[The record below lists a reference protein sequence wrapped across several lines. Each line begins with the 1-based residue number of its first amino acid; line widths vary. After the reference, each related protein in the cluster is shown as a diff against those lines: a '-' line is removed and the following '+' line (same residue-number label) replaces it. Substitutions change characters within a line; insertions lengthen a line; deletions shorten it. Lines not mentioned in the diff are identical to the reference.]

1 MATQATWASEVS
13 RVNHNASFEIEDATS
28 TGAQASGGAI
38 HGTGSDPS
46 GAAVPEASIRI
57 ETVASQAA
65 TVDLAASQTGA
76 VNRGE
81 VVRELPLNGRDWT
94 TLAALQPEV
103 SIVRTWWSTRWFK
116 LACAFVAGLMAWLSW
131 RLRTRQMAQGL
142 NLRFEERLRER
153 TRIARELHDT
163 LLQSFHGLLFQFQAV
178 DNLLPTR
185 PGEAKQILESAL
197 DNAAQAI
204 REARDAVHGLRS
216 STVVTNDLAA
226 AVTAWVRNS

>member
-57 ETVASQAA
+57 ETVTSQAA

-116 LACAFVAGLMAWLSW
+116 LACAFVAGLMVWLSW
-131 RLRTRQMAQGL
+131 RLRARQMARRHLSHAPGQEQPGDA
-142 NLRFEERLRER
+142 LRRSHRLRGGGPVQGHR
-153 TRIARELHDT
+153 RLS
-163 LLQSFHGLLFQFQAV
+163 LYQLQSLYLLRPASPAAARQRL
-178 DNLLPTR
+178 LLP
-185 PGEAKQILESAL
+185 
-197 DNAAQAI
+197 AQ
-204 REARDAVHGLRS
+204 
-216 STVVTNDLAA
+216 
-226 AVTAWVRNS
+226 